1 MLRLHLCGKQILYF
15 AFVSLS
21 GAVGAE
27 FSPVLEKVLIAS
39 RVIDVLLK
47 HNFKRFALLILSM
60 AWKEKE
66 IEKLYYTIGEV
77 ALMLDVNTSLLR
89 YWEKEFDVL
98 KPKKNTKGDR
108 FFTKD
113 DIEKIK
119 LIYHLVRE
127 KGYTLDGAKSR
138 LKTDI
143 ELTQKKFRIIE
154 RLKKVRG
161 FLEELKE
168 QID

>member
-1 MLRLHLCGKQILYF
+1 
-15 AFVSLS
+15 
-21 GAVGAE
+21 
-27 FSPVLEKVLIAS
+27 
-39 RVIDVLLK
+39 
-47 HNFKRFALLILSM
+47 M

-143 ELTQKKFRIIE
+143 ELTQKKFKLIE
-154 RLKKVRG
+154 KLKKVRG